1 MTTRA
6 YDDARALLS
15 TISIGSLALI
25 GGAIVLVALARRRP
39 RLAIGAFVLVLGS
52 NVTTQVL
59 KRLVL
64 PRPDLLPADLR
75 EGGPSF
81 PSGHSTVAMS
91 LALAF
96 VLVVPRSV
104 RTLAAAAGLVYAVG
118 VGVAVIVAGWH
129 RPSDAYGAYL
139 VAFAWACLVAAVL
152 VEERGLGPRP
162 VSEPDVRPAGG
173 RLLLVAGLAILA
185 VAFAILLAVG
195 ATRYSDDLSIPTP
208 DRAFAAGALT
218 VGGLGALLVGALLW
232 LLRGVSLD
240 APRADAT

>member
-1 MTTRA
+1 M
-6 YDDARALLS
+6 
-15 TISIGSLALI
+15 
-25 GGAIVLVALARRRP
+25 
-39 RLAIGAFVLVLGS
+39 LVLGA

-59 KRLVL
+59 KRYAL

-91 LALAF
+91 LALALI
-96 VLVVPRSV
+96 LVVPRSL
-104 RTLAAAAGLVYAVG
+104 RTLAAVAGLVYAAG

-152 VEERGLGPRP
+152 VEERGLGATAQPDRRP
-162 VSEPDVRPAGG
+162 FGG
-173 RLLLVAGLAILA
+173 RLFLVAGLGILA
-185 VAFAILLAVG
+185 VAFAVLLAVG
-195 ATRYSDDLSIPTP
+195 ATQYSDDLSIPTP

-240 APRADAT
+240 APGYLDSRNRGRVVSS